1 VILQNAA
8 NCLVSLVFLNESSFV
23 DLVEKL
29 ITTRSHA
36 IECIIKNENYDSV
49 KNKLKLCMK
58 ILIQTVHLIYSCFI
72 SKYFYMKYFGIK
84 IYNKGNYNFKYL
96 IFNY

>member
-1 VILQNAA
+1 VIFKYCDIIDIVILQNAA

-58 ILIQTVHLIYSCFI
+58 VLIQTVHLIYSCFI
-72 SKYFYMKYFGIK
+72 SKYFIYSTKIEIK
-84 IYNKGNYNFKYL
+84 IM
-96 IFNY
+96 